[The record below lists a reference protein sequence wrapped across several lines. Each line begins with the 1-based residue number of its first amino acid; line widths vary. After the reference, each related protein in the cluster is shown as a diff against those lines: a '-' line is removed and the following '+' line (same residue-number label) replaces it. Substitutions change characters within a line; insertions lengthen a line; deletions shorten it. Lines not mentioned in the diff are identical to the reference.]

1 MKASRAFTIFE
12 LLVVIAIMA
21 ILGAVAIANYRAI
34 ERGVAERAA
43 MRSMNQFIRAAYHR
57 AQIDKVPVAV
67 FYWNETIQSESSFAP
82 LTVVGKAVAVRRA
95 GRFTKVDGDML
106 CDEFND
112 LQFDVLFGQNVL
124 DLVQDLCVRGG
135 RGTDFDG
142 DLICGEAGGNSGEHY
157 AKQHKN
163 N

>member
-1 MKASRAFTIFE
+1 MLEEVHVQA
-12 LLVVIAIMA
+12 
-21 ILGAVAIANYRAI
+21 
-34 ERGVAERAA
+34 
-43 MRSMNQFIRAAYHR
+43 
-57 AQIDKVPVAV
+57 AV
-67 FYWNETIQSESSFAP
+67 FKCG
-82 LTVVGKAVAVRRA
+82 VGENIIGA
-95 GRFTKVDGDML
+95 
-106 CDEFND
+106 FND